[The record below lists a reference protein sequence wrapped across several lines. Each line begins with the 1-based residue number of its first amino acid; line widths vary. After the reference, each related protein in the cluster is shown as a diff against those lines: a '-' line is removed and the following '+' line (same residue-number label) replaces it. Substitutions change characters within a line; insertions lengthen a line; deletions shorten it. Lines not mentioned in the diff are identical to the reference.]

1 MQFKFCDM
9 VHVCVLCVLK
19 RNCSSKRCAQTHA
32 CAVTFSIRYMVSA
45 VNSSQLYFTLVS
57 FVVISQLQIMLL
69 KYYNILRTYASMK
82 LKFLAILFWRDVQ
95 LLLAS
100 TPSHMGY
107 IIGPRCD
114 FLCDVPFFTVPTP
127 LINPA
132 IYTIQGYN
140 AAILRKK
147 HY

>member
-1 MQFKFCDM
+1 MGLISSSCFSRGKCNLTFCDM
-9 VHVCVLCVLK
+9 VHVCALCVLK

-69 KYYNILRTYASMK
+69 KYYNILCTYASMK

-107 IIGPRCD
+107 IIGPLVISYVM
-114 FLCDVPFFTVPTP
+114 FPSLPSPS
-127 LINPA
+127 
-132 IYTIQGYN
+132 
-140 AAILRKK
+140 
-147 HY
+147 H